1 MLNIT
6 TSPELM
12 NTNIETY
19 TCKDPL
25 KCWLITMPQS
35 VLLSCVS
42 TIGCIFL
49 PLSSSLHLFSLPGVY
64 CTSSVREKLETF
76 GGRLPPLRPVLT
88 AAADPPILA
97 WWILKT
103 SFRFWALTSLF
114 WISSTTRVGNQPRS
128 LSCSLSPIIQP
139 GAQDDK
145 RLMRI
150 FKETPMNWTRGF
162 ISLTR
167 MANKWWLK
175 LL

>member
-6 TSPELM
+6 TSPVLV
-12 NTNIETY
+12 NKNIETY

-25 KCWLITMPQS
+25 KCWLISMPHS
-35 VLLSCVS
+35 VLLRCVS
-42 TIGCIFL
+42 TIGSIVL
-49 PLSSSLHLFSLPGVY
+49 PLSSSLHRFSLPGVY

-76 GGRLPPLRPVLT
+76 GVRLPPLRPILT
-88 AAADPPILA
+88 AAAGLSILV

-139 GAQDDK
+139 GAHDK
-145 RLMRI
+145 HLMRI
-150 FKETPMNWTRGF
+150 FKERPMSWTRGF
-162 ISLTR
+162 IPYH
-167 MANKWWLK
+167 
-175 LL
+175 